1 MAGFT
6 FTRIQQFTIEGEII
20 GRLREAI
27 VSGQFGPGAYLNESE
42 ISKQMAV
49 SRIPIREAIKKLEQ
63 EGLVVRYP
71 NKGVFVI
78 SFSEQ
83 DVREVFSLRSNL
95 ESMAFEWAIPS
106 MNELDSQKLREL
118 IESQEEAIGNE
129 NHGELARLDM
139 KFHEYICTRAD
150 HSRLLKAW
158 YEQHTQC
165 QILLNMRFKHMPEHI
180 PETVTSD
187 HSDIVSAIEAKD
199 INRAVELTRRIS
211 ERVLQEC
218 LDTIRTMENE
228 TSSKEV
234 LDNT

>member
-1 MAGFT
+1 MADFT
-6 FTRIQQFTIEGEII
+6 FTQIEQFTIEGEII
-20 GRLREAI
+20 GRLRKAI

-42 ISKQMAV
+42 IAKQMAV

-106 MNELDSQKLREL
+106 MNEQDLQTLREL
-118 IESQEEAIGNE
+118 IEKQEEAIKNDDYS
-129 NHGELARLDM
+129 ELARLDM
-139 KFHEYICTRAD
+139 QFHEYICIKAD

-158 YEQHTQC
+158 YEQHAQS
-165 QILLNMRFKHMPEHI
+165 QILLNLRFKHMPEYT
-180 PETVTSD
+180 PETVASD
-187 HSDIVSAIEAKD
+187 HSDILSAIETKD
-199 INRAVELTRRIS
+199 INKAVELTRKIS
-211 ERVLQEC
+211 KRVLQEC
-218 LDTIRTMENE
+218 LDTIRTLENE

-234 LDNT
+234 LDNI